1 MKNVHGQSRVEN
13 YGLHVEKSN
22 GLMICRAGQCGGAVE
37 GKAKKVTWDLIVEDS
52 ECRRRDLRSF
62 Y

>member
-13 YGLHVEKSN
+13 DGLV
-22 GLMICRAGQCGGAVE
+22 ICRAGQCEGAVE
-37 GKAKKVTWDLIVEDS
+37 GKAEKVTWDLVVEHS
-52 ECRRRDLRSF
+52 ECRWKDLHSL